1 MTSIDIKLDGDGCWP
16 DLTAK
21 QETGK
26 VVWNARLAAVSLLPD
41 GEVSDGITG
50 AIKRVPIVTI
60 RFELPDGTTALAQA
74 KLDMLESIVRAFK
87 GRLEYLAESQG
98 KRRARLMSAC
108 PDHDERACCPE
119 CPGHTGDG
127 WARLSPPERDRGAA
141 APCSAAAGAASSSG
155 ATVG

>member
-87 GRLEYLAESQG
+87 GRLEYLAEL
-98 KRRARLMSAC
+98 RAK
-108 PDHDERACCPE
+108 
-119 CPGHTGDG
+119 GG
-127 WARLSPPERDRGAA
+127 RD
-141 APCSAAAGAASSSG
+141 S
-155 ATVG
+155 